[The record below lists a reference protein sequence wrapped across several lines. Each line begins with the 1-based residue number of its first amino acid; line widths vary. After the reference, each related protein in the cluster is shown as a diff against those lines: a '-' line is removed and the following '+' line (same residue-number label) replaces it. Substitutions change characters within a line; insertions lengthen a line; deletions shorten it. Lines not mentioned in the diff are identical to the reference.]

1 METPPMMRFA
11 IRGVAAALVTFCA
24 LPALGQL
31 NSDTVPTARTVPLRE
46 AVEAQLETSRW
57 HFGPLRVHPELK
69 LDNLGY
75 NDNVFG
81 VSDDAEKVDD
91 YSATIGLGIR
101 SIAPL
106 GSNTYLR
113 VDAIPEYTWYKE
125 LDERRDFGYEVGGAV
140 LALFNRMSI
149 EGGARSTDTVTYV
162 SSEDATPIPE
172 RIDKVYGKIEIEAVR
187 RLHLFAGYETQ
198 TVEYEPQESDINF
211 GLLNRDETAARAG
224 IRYEFR
230 PRFSILAMFEE
241 TDAEFPDDPVFSENQ
256 GDALLAGFTYER
268 ETLYVNAVAG
278 NRTIEYE
285 GLGGAATFDDVTGSL
300 FASWNF
306 ARRSELEVTVSQ
318 TPRYSYAVGNPY
330 FLESREGVR
339 LVVPMGRRFV
349 AFGGVRAGKNE
360 YPLPVLI
367 DGELLERTD
376 DVTGWEA
383 GIGIR
388 VLESA
393 VFRFSTRLED
403 FDSNIAGFDRKY
415 VSTGF
420 NLSINGVFD
429 R

>member
-1 METPPMMRFA
+1 MMRSA
-11 IRGVAAALVTFCA
+11 IRGVAVLLLMFCA

-46 AVEAQLETSRW
+46 AVEAQLEASRW
-57 HFGPLRVHPELK
+57 RFGPLRVHPELK

-81 VSDDAEKVDD
+81 ASEGSEKVDD
-91 YSATIGLGIR
+91 YTATVGLGIR
-101 SIAPL
+101 SIAPI
-106 GSNTYLR
+106 GSKTYLR
-113 VDAIPEYTWYKE
+113 LDAIPEYTWYKD
-125 LDERRDFGYEVGGAV
+125 LDERRDFGYEVGGAI
-140 LALFNRMSI
+140 LSLFNRMSF

-172 RIDKVYGKIEIEAVR
+172 RIDKVYAKVELEAVR
-187 RLHLFAGYETQ
+187 RVHLFAGYETQ

-211 GLLNRDETAARAG
+211 ALLNRDENAARVG
-224 IRYEFR
+224 LRYEFR
-230 PRFSILAMFEE
+230 PRFSVLAMYEE
-241 TDAEFPDDPVFSENQ
+241 TDAQFPDDQVFTENQ

-278 NRTIEYE
+278 NRTIEYQ
-285 GLGGAATFDDVTGSL
+285 GLGEAASFDDVTGSL

-306 ARRSELEVTVSQ
+306 AKRSELELHVSQ
-318 TPRYSYAVGNPY
+318 TPRYSYAVGNPF

-360 YPLPVLI
+360 YPLPVLV
-367 DGELLERTD
+367 DGVSLERTD

-388 VLESA
+388 VLDSA
-393 VFRFSTRLED
+393 VFKLSTRLED

-420 NLSINGVFD
+420 TLSINGVFD
-429 R
+429 